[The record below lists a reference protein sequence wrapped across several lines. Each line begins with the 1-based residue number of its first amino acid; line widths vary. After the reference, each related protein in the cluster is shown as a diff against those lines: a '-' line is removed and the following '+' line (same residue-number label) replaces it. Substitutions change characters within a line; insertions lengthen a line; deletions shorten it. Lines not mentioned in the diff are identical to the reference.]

1 VDLADAFVSIENL
14 IDNEIK
20 AISPDPSEEEI

>member
-1 VDLADAFVSIENL
+1 LVDAFVSIENL
-14 IDNEIK
+14 IDNEVK